1 MKFFVF
7 KKLKLLTLQFPFLKN
22 SGERGAPQLLCW
34 QCIGTRHQSFPY
46 HGSLVDLIHLKFT
59 FSVFSWELPELHLN
73 FANFY
78 KPLMTLSSTTNLSS
92 YFSFTLIGTH
102 VHWYCVVP
110 QMGYKHRNRT
120 SIFLNHLLLHNSL
133 NTRSILVWL
142 WSCGVLKVAQMTSL
156 TPPFVWITCFITVS
170 STDYLFLFSNVSKI
184 TDQLFVVK
192 RYRTESDF

>member
-1 MKFFVF
+1 
-7 KKLKLLTLQFPFLKN
+7 
-22 SGERGAPQLLCW
+22 
-34 QCIGTRHQSFPY
+34 
-46 HGSLVDLIHLKFT
+46 
-59 FSVFSWELPELHLN
+59 
-73 FANFY
+73 
-78 KPLMTLSSTTNLSS
+78 MTLSSTTNLSS

-102 VHWYCVVP
+102 IHWYCVVP

-192 RYRTESDF
+192 RYRTEVIFKDNKLSFWEIVWKETLKMYFKIIEFKKRTRNSVIFFQLPKV